1 MPQISS
7 KAIIET
13 GAKIADDV
21 RIGPFSYIGAEVKIG
36 PGCIIENSVSIVGK
50 TTLGARNRVFPM
62 AVIGTGANSQ
72 GSLGECILGDANAI
86 REHVT
91 IDGGQD
97 GPTRIGTDNLIM
109 IGSQIGSSAVVGDHG
124 IFDNLTQ
131 IGEQS
136 TIEDY
141 VRTSAFTSI
150 GEKATV
156 GAYTFVAGYVEVHN
170 DAPPFA
176 ILMGSPYRVRG
187 VNTENLRRCGF
198 GDDDIRLLK
207 KTFRELFNSQQ
218 TEPNLEILNQLAK
231 EPELNS
237 HVRHL
242 LDAIQAGLDKWQVQ
256 S

>member
-7 KAIIET
+7 KAIVET
-13 GAKIADDV
+13 GAEIADDV
-21 RIGPFSYIGAEVKIG
+21 RIGPFSYIGPQVKIG
-36 PGCIIENSVSIVGK
+36 PGCIIENSVTIVGK

-62 AVIGTGANSQ
+62 AVIGMAATSHGTA
-72 GSLGECILGDANAI
+72 GECILGDANAI

-91 IDGGQD
+91 IDGGHEE
-97 GPTRIGTDNLIM
+97 PTRIGTDNLIM
-109 IGSQIGSSAVVGDHG
+109 IGSQVGPSAVVGNHG
-124 IFDNLTQ
+124 IFDNLTE
-131 IGEQS
+131 ISAQS

-150 GEKATV
+150 GKNATV
-156 GAYTFVAGYVEVHN
+156 GAYTFVAGYVEILN

-207 KTFRELFNSQQ
+207 KTFRELYNGQQ
-218 TEPNLEILNQLAK
+218 IEPNIEILTQLKNQ
-231 EPELNS
+231 PDLNT
-237 HVRHL
+237 HVRRL
-242 LDAIQAGLDKWQVQ
+242 VDAVGAGLDKWQGQ

>member
-1 MPQISS
+1 
-7 KAIIET
+7 
-13 GAKIADDV
+13 
-21 RIGPFSYIGAEVKIG
+21 
-36 PGCIIENSVSIVGK
+36 
-50 TTLGARNRVFPM
+50 M
-62 AVIGTGANSQ
+62 AVIGSAAKQ
-72 GSLGECILGDANAI
+72 GSTGECILGDANAI

-91 IDGGQD
+91 IDGGTD
-97 GPTRIGTDNLIM
+97 SPTRIGTDNLIM
-109 IGSQIGSSAVVGDHG
+109 IGSQIGPSAVVGDHG

-131 IGEQS
+131 ISAQS

-150 GEKATV
+150 GKKATV
-156 GAYTFVAGYVEVHN
+156 GAYTFVAGYVEILN

-207 KTFRELFNSQQ
+207 KTFRELFNGTQ
-218 TEPNLEILNQLAK
+218 TEPDLKVLAQLKAEPNLNPHIQRL
-231 EPELNS
+231 
-237 HVRHL
+237 V
-242 LDAIQAGLDKWQVQ
+242 DAVQTGLDKWQRR